1 MSRYIGGYYHYDG
14 STTLT
19 LNSTNITHHK
29 ATTEAAYNYATIKN
43 SSGQTKYIH
52 NVYLSRPTTTSY
64 YVVGQ
69 GMATTVTGYHWHP
82 IKQGYMF
89 DSRGTPLQ
97 WWYRPKGIQYLL
109 NVAMLKSRPYTLA
122 VATVGT
128 SIYQKANVSIVTPT
142 GLDDLATPLKIHIAG
157 FGDYY
162 WGKIVIAGLDTSGK
176 YAIYDCNNT
185 DYRFDKIWTNDVAY
199 SSNALTVF
207 MSHYWSYGNGYGP
220 DHSTSD
226 SSSYWRYTTVN
237 AFFANGDQG
246 HTEGKMVSYTY
257 DADVDTYY
265 WNIPYYDKV
274 CYPWPVSSCNCFTS
288 GGGAL
293 QNFFRWQLASNPTI
307 GANPEY
313 QNKTLGGAQYY
324 VNRALGSINNL
335 FISCT
340 YTPSGGSTTGY
351 TFVSKDKGATWTQK
365 YYGDNCYRICRNTNL
380 GTYLAVG
387 YSNSNYYRSLMMPS
401 DTNWYSSKI
410 TFPTTTS
417 PSNRVEIPGDC
428 FLLRNSSTV
437 YTVNYENIHTGTDQT
452 VGTTTLN
459 DPDGNPFSASD
470 ACWNALR
477 REGNMAFRRSHTFY
491 VSSNTDSGTLM
502 SETYVPENN
511 AFYKEI
517 ITLGGPVL
525 VMTSNS

>member
-52 NVYLSRPTTTSY
+52 TIYISKE
-64 YVVGQ
+64 
-69 GMATTVTGYHWHP
+69 TVRKIGSQTIHYGWHWHP
-82 IKQGYMF
+82 IKQGYIYNSQGPQQF
-89 DSRGTPLQ
+89 
-97 WWYRPKGIQYLL
+97 WNRPSGIPNLL
-109 NVAMLKSRPYTLA
+109 NVAVLKAQPHTLA

-142 GLDDLATPLKIHIAG
+142 GLDDLATPMKIHIAG
-157 FGDYY
+157 WGAYGD
-162 WGKIVIAGLDTSGK
+162 GKIVIGGLDTSGRF
-176 YAIYDCNNT
+176 ALWDCNNE
-185 DYRFDKIWTNDVAY
+185 DYRFDKIWTNDVTYTTNATNIFMSSNWQYGYESY
-199 SSNALTVF
+199 SSP
-207 MSHYWSYGNGYGP
+207 GN
-220 DHSTSD
+220 T
-226 SSSYWRYTTVN
+226 SSYWRYTTVN
-237 AFFANGDQG
+237 AFIGNGDQG

-324 VNRALGSINNL
+324 VNRALGSINDL

-477 REGNMAFRRSHTFY
+477 REGNMAFKRSHTFY

>member
-1 MSRYIGGYYHYDG
+1 MSRFIGGYYHYDG
-14 STTLT
+14 STSLT

-52 NVYLSRPTTTSY
+52 NVYLARPTTTSY

-89 DSRGTPLQ
+89 DSQGTPLQ
-97 WWYRPKGIQYLL
+97 WWYRPKGIQFLL
-109 NVAMLKSRPYTLA
+109 NVAMLKSQPHTMA
-122 VATVGT
+122 VATVGD
-128 SIYQKANVSIVTPT
+128 SIYKKANISIVTPT
-142 GLDDLATPLKIHIAG
+142 GLEDLVTPLAIHIAG
-157 FGDYY
+157 FGAYY
-162 WGKIVIAGLDTSGK
+162 WGKIVVVGIDSNNRVA
-176 YAIYDCNNT
+176 AYDCNNT
-185 DYRFDKIWTNDVAY
+185 DYRFDKIWTNDEVY
-199 SSNALTVF
+199 NTQPINSFITS
-207 MSHYWSYGNGYGP
+207 YWSYGYGYGP

-226 SSSYWRYTTVN
+226 SSSYWRYTSVSFSVPN
-237 AFFANGDQG
+237 RDNGTMKIVQ
-246 HTEGKMVSYTY
+246 YIY

-265 WNIPYYDKV
+265 WNISHYDKSS
-274 CYPWPVSSCNCFTS
+274 YLWNISSCNNFTGT
-288 GGGAL
+288 GGVL
-293 QNFFRWQLASNPTI
+293 QNVFRWQPSANPTI
-307 GANPEY
+307 GANPPY
-313 QNKTLGGAQYY
+313 QNKTLGGAQFY
-324 VNRALGSINNL
+324 VNRFLGSINDL

-351 TFVSKDKGATWTQK
+351 TFVSKDQGATWTQK
-365 YYGDNCYRICRNTNL
+365 YYGDNCYRICKRTNL

-417 PSNRVEIPGDC
+417 FSNRVEIPGDC

-452 VGTTTLN
+452 VGTTVLN

-470 ACWNALR
+470 ACWNAMR
-477 REGNMAFRRSHTFY
+477 CEGNMAFRRSHTFY

-525 VMTSNS
+525 VMINNG